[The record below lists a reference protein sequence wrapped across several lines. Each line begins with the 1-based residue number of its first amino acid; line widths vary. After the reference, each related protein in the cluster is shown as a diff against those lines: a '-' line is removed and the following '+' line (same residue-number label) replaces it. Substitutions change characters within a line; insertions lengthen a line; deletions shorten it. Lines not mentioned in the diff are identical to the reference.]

1 MLAHPVTI
9 LMWTFKWRKEILL
22 SGCVCVINIIA
33 LFFVWNIYF
42 SIWCMYHMLFGVSL
56 KFTRAISTG
65 TLLVIFKDSI
75 STPKKKKKKN
85 PTPSLVNDESFWLP
99 RKIVNPY
106 SKFGIHFTRKKKV
119 RYSFYFVPRSDFL
132 TPTSIYIYLQCGLL
146 PFNHCK

>member
-1 MLAHPVTI
+1 MD
-9 LMWTFKWRKEILL
+9 
-22 SGCVCVINIIA
+22 
-33 LFFVWNIYF
+33 
-42 SIWCMYHMLFGVSL
+42 HMLFGVSL

-99 RKIVNPY
+99 RKLVNPY

-132 TPTSIYIYLQCGLL
+132 TPTSIYSVACFPLTTVNRCRGSRCWNETWEQNKIINKTKLDITIEKE
-146 PFNHCK
+146 FFHCKTLCLNK